1 MTDVTIRGI
10 DDGIYRRFSAE
21 ARNRGMA
28 IGKLVTLAMSNL
40 LEVKTMG
47 NYKVENIKKEVI
59 VSKNDLE
66 SLEKPVIFKN
76 INKLTFAEDVDWS
89 TFRDYIEEIK
99 NYQYGEA
106 LATIRENMPMPS
118 VCGRVCPH
126 PCETACRRK
135 NVDDSINI
143 MVLKRTASDYEWQ
156 HNITPPMQPKP
167 SKNKKVAIVGA
178 GLRCGNALSCRLPF
192 LHQQRLRTEYRESEL
207 YTQDH
212 FRQNGQMPCP
222 YR

>member
-28 IGKLVTLAMSNL
+28 IGKLVTLAMNNL

-47 NYKVENIKKEVI
+47 NYKIENIKKEVT

-99 NYQYGEA
+99 NVKELTVPNTLTELQV
-106 LATIRENMPMPS
+106 LAKSKS
-118 VCGRVCPH
+118 V
-126 PCETACRRK
+126 AKINRK
-135 NVDDSINI
+135 
-143 MVLKRTASDYEWQ
+143 
-156 HNITPPMQPKP
+156 
-167 SKNKKVAIVGA
+167 
-178 GLRCGNALSCRLPF
+178 
-192 LHQQRLRTEYRESEL
+192 
-207 YTQDH
+207 
-212 FRQNGQMPCP
+212 
-222 YR
+222 